1 MTDNNVPV
9 VDKGDTGTAII
20 IYALY
25 LASFVVGISS
35 IVGVIMAYVSR
46 GNAPAW
52 LESHYRFQIR
62 TFWLFFLF
70 AVISALLM
78 FVFIGILTAG
88 LAAIWF
94 IVRCVKGIMWVQKG
108 QEVPDPGS
116 WMFGEAKK

>member
-9 VDKGDTGTAII
+9 VDKGDTGMAII

-35 IVGVIMAYVSR
+35 
-46 GNAPAW
+46 
-52 LESHYRFQIR
+52 
-62 TFWLFFLF
+62 
-70 AVISALLM
+70 
-78 FVFIGILTAG
+78 
-88 LAAIWF
+88 